1 MLTTE
6 IAKSLEMI
14 MTETFAFFA
23 VPIAIMILF
32 RIVVKTLNDFDKDA
46 NSK

>member
-6 IAKSLEMI
+6 IAKSLELI
-14 MTETFAFFA
+14 MTGTFSAFA

-32 RIVVKTLNDFDKDA
+32 RIVVHTLNNFGKD
-46 NSK
+46 S